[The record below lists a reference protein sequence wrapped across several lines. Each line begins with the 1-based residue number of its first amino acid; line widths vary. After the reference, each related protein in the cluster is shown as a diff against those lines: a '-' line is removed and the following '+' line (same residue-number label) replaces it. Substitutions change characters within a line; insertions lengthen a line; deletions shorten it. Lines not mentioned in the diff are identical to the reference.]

1 MIAFLAVCLA
11 ALAAAAAVYWRWA
24 RAVRAD
30 IADAA
35 ASAFERLSTQDPD
48 LVARY
53 DAARFASIFER
64 VHFPR
69 FPAYAL
75 AAVAAFL
82 AALPVLFA
90 LMSALLRLLQ
100 ASGFYGDAGAVAD
113 GIDIR
118 GRDPATVAHRREVVL
133 YLIETYSGALYLF
146 GVLLFWLVIV
156 YVAMKRY
163 HARRPGYLHDELIR
177 NRPGEP

>member
-1 MIAFLAVCLA
+1 MIGFFASCLA
-11 ALAAAAAVYWRWA
+11 ALAAAGVIYWRWA
-24 RAVRAD
+24 RAVRAE
-30 IADAA
+30 IEDAA
-35 ASAFERLSTQDPD
+35 ASEFERLSAQEPD

-53 DAARFASIFER
+53 DAKRFAQIFLR

-75 AAVAAFL
+75 ASVAAFI
-82 AALPVLFA
+82 AALPIMFG
-90 LMSALLRLLQ
+90 LMGAALRLLQ
-100 ASGFYGDAGAVAD
+100 ASGFYGDPGAIAD
-113 GIDIR
+113 GIDFR
-118 GRDPATVAHRREVVL
+118 GDAATASHRREVVL

-146 GVLLFWLVIV
+146 GVLGLWLIIV

-163 HARRPGYLHDELIR
+163 HERRPGYLRDELAR